1 MAFEMGINATY
12 FFSKKNGWIVFEDF
26 TVNSLFYCNRIG
38 IFKSVKGLK
47 PSFS

>member
-12 FFSKKNGWIVFEDF
+12 FFSKNGWIVFEDF
-26 TVNSLFYCNRIG
+26 TVNSLFYCNRMR